1 MLSQL
6 VKNVDVFITP
16 KHKMQLGYTFL
27 LSIPALTLKRWGG
40 GVKTPEITIL
50 NLQTAENWD
59 WRLKKWLSD
68 LHGCPFNH
76 CLIKNERDILIFLS
90 ENW

>member
-40 GVKTPEITIL
+40 DSRDYNEFANCWKL
-50 NLQTAENWD
+50 
-59 WRLKKWLSD
+59 RL
-68 LHGCPFNH
+68 
-76 CLIKNERDILIFLS
+76 ET
-90 ENW
+90 

>member
-1 MLSQL
+1 MCHTNKMLSQL

-40 GVKTPEITIL
+40 GIPEITM
-50 NLQTAENWD
+50 NLQTAEN
-59 WRLKKWLSD
+59 
-68 LHGCPFNH
+68 
-76 CLIKNERDILIFLS
+76 
-90 ENW
+90 